1 MGSGR
6 PKNRSYRGLSPAWLG
21 ASALLLAVAL
31 ATPASAGPGPW
42 RGCKPRALPGG
53 TPAELGVDPTLAA
66 DLSALLRDAV
76 ATKRT
81 ASAALVV
88 LRRGKVLFRGGAGG
102 AAPQSIFDLASVTK
116 AAATAPAVMWL
127 KEQGKLRLQDPA
139 SKHTSLL
146 AAADKKTITVE
157 QLLLHTSGLPSVV
170 WSGNKPHH
178 GRKLVLSRVRKA
190 RLKAAPGERFG
201 YSDTGY
207 IVLGELVRAASG
219 QRLDALTHARIYRPL
234 GMCNTGFTP
243 PASRL
248 SRVMAAWP
256 EPGKKGKPYDPL
268 ATRLGGVAGH
278 AGLFSSADDLAR
290 FGQMMLNGGALQGVR
305 VLSAASVADMAR
317 PRTITGRDRPRGLGW
332 DFAHKPLGR
341 LSSKAHGHGGFTGTS
356 LWIDPARQ
364 LVVVLLT
371 NRTRLRPA
379 RSVSGLRRRIHDAV
393 LGALSEPPTR
403 PVLTG
408 LDHLVAKRFAPL
420 RGRRVALITNRAAV
434 DRKGRWIVDHFL
446 SAPKVHLEALLVPEH
461 GLSAKQDRRIRDTL
475 LKRGK
480 RRIPVRSL
488 FGHRR
493 RPDSESLAGVD
504 TLVFDVPAVGVRY
517 YTYITTMGRAME
529 VAARRKLRFV
539 VLDRPDPLGGDRVQG
554 PLSSVARR
562 SFTNYHPLPVR
573 YGMTMGELARHFVR
587 VRKIKVKLQVIRLS
601 GWRRGQLFP
610 RQGLPWRNPSPNI
623 RSWRQALLYGGV
635 GMVEGTNVAV
645 GRGTDSP
652 FQIVGAPWIRGRDL
666 ARRLNRHKVPGVYW
680 VATRF
685 TPSSSRH
692 RNKLCQGA
700 RVVLLDPGRLDP
712 ALLGVSIA
720 AALRRLYPRDWKHG
734 NLYKLLSHPATTR
747 AVLAGKKVLTMPL
760 LWKDDLA
767 RFATARRRSLLY

>member
-1 MGSGR
+1 MGSC
-6 PKNRSYRGLSPAWLG
+6 PTALV
-21 ASALLLAVAL
+21 LLLAVC
-31 ATPASAGPGPW
+31 ATTASASPGPW
-42 RGCKPRALPGG
+42 RACKPRALPGG

-76 ATKRT
+76 ATRLT

-102 AAPQSIFDLASVTK
+102 AGPESIFDLASVTK

-127 KEQGKLRLQDPA
+127 AEQGKLRLTDPA
-139 SKHTSLL
+139 SKHTGLL
-146 AAADKKTITVE
+146 SAADKKTITVE

-178 GRKLVLSRVRKA
+178 GRKLVLSRVQKA

-207 IVLGELVRAASG
+207 IVLGELAVAVSG
-219 QRLDALTHARIYRPL
+219 RRLDTLAHERLYRPL
-234 GMCNTGFTP
+234 GMCNTGFNP
-243 PASRL
+243 PARKL

-268 ATRLGGVAGH
+268 ATRLHGVAGH

-290 FGQMMLNGGALQGVR
+290 FGQMMLNGGALQGAR
-305 VLSAASVADMAR
+305 VLSAATVAAMAR
-317 PRTITGRDRPRGLGW
+317 PRKVVGRDRPRGLGW
-332 DFAHKPLGR
+332 DFAHPPLGR
-341 LSSKAHGHGGFTGTS
+341 LSSKAHGHGGYTGTS
-356 LWIDPARQ
+356 LWIDPARK
-364 LVVVLLT
+364 LVLVLLT

-379 RSVSGLRRRIHDAV
+379 RSVRGLRRRVHDAV
-393 LGALSEPPTR
+393 LGALSEPPAR
-403 PVLTG
+403 PLHTG
-408 LDHLVAKRFAPL
+408 LDRLVAQKFAPL
-420 RGRRVALITNRAAV
+420 KGRRVALITNRAAV
-434 DRKGRWIVDHFL
+434 DRRGRWIVDLFL
-446 SAPKVHLEALLVPEH
+446 GAPGVQLEALLVPEH

-480 RRIPVRSL
+480 RRIPVHSL

-493 RPDSESLAGVD
+493 RPDGETLSGVD

-539 VLDRPDPLGGDRVQG
+539 VLDRPDPLGGARVQG
-554 PLSSVARR
+554 PLSTAARR

-573 YGMTMGELARHFVR
+573 YGMTMGELARHFAR
-587 VRKIKVKLQVIRLS
+587 ERKIKVTLKVIRLT
-601 GWRRGQLFP
+601 GWRRGKLFP
-610 RQGLPWRNPSPNI
+610 DQGLPWRNPSPNI

-666 ARRLNRHKVPGVYW
+666 ARRLNRHKVPGVHW

-692 RNKLCQGA
+692 RKKLCQGA
-700 RVVLLDPGRLDP
+700 RAVLLDPGRLDP

-734 NLYKLLSHPATTR
+734 NLYKLIAHAPTTR
-747 AVLAGKKVLTMPL
+747 AVLGGKKVKDLPA
-760 LWKDDLA
+760 LWQADLA
-767 RFATARRRSLLY
+767 RFAAARRRSLLY